1 MNRNWLL
8 ATSLILGA
16 CQVPETKKAPE
27 PLPPV
32 ETVTLVEF
40 SDGGERVQSIST
52 KTVVKTEDE
61 WERQLTPL
69 AFSVLRHHGT
79 ELAFTGQY
87 HKSKEPGLYRCA
99 GCGNALFHSGQKFDS
114 RTGWPSFWAPVA
126 EENIKVS
133 SDSSYGMT
141 RDEVLCRKC
150 NGHLGHVFA
159 DGPEPTGMRYCM
171 NSAALRLVRPPNDR

>member
-1 MNRNWLL
+1 MNRTWLL

-16 CQVPETKKAPE
+16 CHVSETKKKEAA
-27 PLPPV
+27 PLPPA

-40 SDGGERVQSIST
+40 TDKGERLRSVST
-52 KTVVKTEDE
+52 HTVVKSEDE
-61 WERQLTPL
+61 WERGLSPL
-69 AFSVLRHHGT
+69 AFSILRHHGT
-79 ELAFTGQY
+79 ELAFTGKY
-87 HKSKEPGLYRCA
+87 HKSKDLGLYRCA

-133 SDSSYGMT
+133 TDTSYGMS

-150 NGHLGHVFA
+150 NGHLGHVFP
-159 DGPEPTGMRYCM
+159 DGPEPTGLRYCM
-171 NSAALRLVRPPNDR
+171 NSAALRFVKSTE